1 MVRHSW
7 ALAITASAFLAA
19 CNRHPATGSA
29 LQRSAYVWQRQW
41 TSAVSEAVSANAAQ
55 LDKIVAL
62 GAEIEWKGTT
72 SRVMHSDIDWPALKH
87 YGQCGV
93 ALRVTAG
100 AESLH
105 VEQFPFATIT
115 TAAETL
121 LAEARRNEVPLTE
134 VQLDFD
140 CAVSQLRAYAQ
151 WVAALR
157 EKIRPIRLVITTLPA
172 WLDSS
177 AFETLVHG
185 CDAYVLQVHSIPLHA
200 PTASWSICDS
210 ALARKWVLKA
220 AGYKKPFAV
229 ALPTYRCVAG
239 YSPAG
244 QLLGISMDSVRGSWP
259 PDTTL
264 REFAANPDDLAN
276 LVREWQE
283 SHPAELR
290 EILWYRLP
298 VETDARNWRPVTFA
312 AVVAGRTPRHQLEV
326 VERGDNPV
334 DLAIRN
340 NGEADEH
347 ASVRVIV
354 LSDQPAL
361 AADALT
367 GYSVELDKA
376 QSIFATN
383 AGESLSLRPG
393 EQRDIGW
400 LRFAGPAK
408 LKFELFSR

>member
-7 ALAITASAFLAA
+7 ALVITASAILAG
-19 CNRHPATGSA
+19 CNRHPAGGSP
-29 LQRSAYVWQRQW
+29 LRRSAYVWQRQW
-41 TSAVSEAVSANAAQ
+41 TSAVSEAVTANAAQ
-55 LDKIVAL
+55 LDGIVAL
-62 GAEIEWKGTT
+62 GAEIEWKATT
-72 SRVMHSDIDWPALKH
+72 TRVRQSDIDWAALKH
-87 YGQCGV
+87 CGQCGI

-100 AESLH
+100 AESLR
-105 VEQFPFATIT
+105 VEQFPFAAIT

-121 LAEARRNEVPLTE
+121 LTEAKRNEVPLTE

-140 CAVSQLRAYAQ
+140 CGVSQLRAYAR
-151 WVAALR
+151 WVGALR
-157 EKIRPIRLVITTLPA
+157 ETIRPIRLVITTLPA
-172 WLDSS
+172 WLDSN
-177 AFETLVHG
+177 AFETLLHA
-185 CDAYVLQVHSIPLHA
+185 CDGYVLQVHSIPLHA
-200 PTASWSICDS
+200 PAANWSICDS

-264 REFAANPDDLAN
+264 CEFAANPDDLAK
-276 LVREWQE
+276 LVRDWQQ
-283 SHPAELR
+283 SRPAELR

-298 VETDARNWRPVTFA
+298 IETDARNWRSVTFA

-326 VERGDNPV
+326 VEHGDNPV

-340 NGEADEH
+340 NGEADER

-354 LSDQPAL
+354 LSDKTPV

-367 GYSVELDKA
+367 GCSVELDKTK
-376 QSIFATN
+376 SIFTTN
-383 AGESLSLRPG
+383 GGALSLRPG
-393 EQRDIGW
+393 EERNIGW
-400 LRFAGPAK
+400 LRFGGPAK
-408 LKFELFSR
+408 LKFELFNE